1 MKSLISAA
9 LMIMSFSTFSTEV
22 SSVDTLLSIL
32 PLGNHSGINAK
43 NEKCVVSVSETNY
56 PSKALVVEI
65 ISPTKKIFKVI
76 NEGSYFKFN
85 SDLKEY
91 VQQTRHYVDETRSSF
106 VERTIS
112 TMGIGNLLVDVEI
125 IHEVVISRERSIQ
138 AGFCTVML

>member
-1 MKSLISAA
+1 MKSIIAAVLMVISYS
-9 LMIMSFSTFSTEV
+9 IHSTEA
-22 SSVDTLLSIL
+22 SSVETLLSVL

-43 NEKCVVSVSETNY
+43 NEKCLVSVSETNY
-56 PSKALVVEI
+56 PTKTLVVEI

-76 NEGSYFKFN
+76 NEGSFFKFN
-85 SDLKEY
+85 SERKEY

-112 TMGIGNLLVDVEI
+112 IMGVGNIMVDVEI

-138 AGFCTVML
+138 AGFCTVKI

>member
-1 MKSLISAA
+1 MKSLIAAA
-9 LMIMSFSTFSTEV
+9 LMVMSFSTFSTEA
-22 SSVDTLLSIL
+22 SSVESLLSIL

-56 PSKALVVEI
+56 PTKTLVVEI

-76 NEGSYFKFN
+76 NEGSFFKFN
-85 SDLKEY
+85 GELKEY

-106 VERTIS
+106 VERSIS

-138 AGFCTVML
+138 AGFCTIMF

>member
-1 MKSLISAA
+1 MKSLIAAA
-9 LMIMSFSTFSTEV
+9 LMVMSFSTFSTEA
-22 SSVDTLLSIL
+22 SSVETLLSIL

-56 PSKALVVEI
+56 PTKALIVEI

-76 NEGSYFKFN
+76 NEGSFFKFN
-85 SDLKEY
+85 GDLKEY

-106 VERTIS
+106 VERSIS